1 MGHHYLPQH
10 YLLGFASGKKLWGHD
25 LIEGRSFP
33 TQVKSV
39 ANETEMYTEEL
50 ESHLA
55 NVVEGPAQDV
65 IDRIRNRIP
74 LRTGDRELLRATL
87 SPCGSVFLPGEIG

>member
-1 MGHHYLPQH
+1 MGHHYLPKH
-10 YLLGFASGKKLWGHD
+10 YLLGFADGVKLWGHD
-25 LIEGRSFP
+25 VTAARLFP

-55 NVVEGPAQDV
+55 NVVEGPAQGV
-65 IDRIRNRIP
+65 IDRVRKRIG
-74 LRTGDRELLRATL
+74 LKER
-87 SPCGSVFLPGEIG
+87 V